1 MGKAKI
7 QRQSLG
13 PPVGSLPRL
22 VDPDEFLFQGT
33 FLDQHLLNTVGQ
45 RLIITVVGTD
55 DNPKMMC
62 RLFMQLDKMFPVV
75 SKNRSLERNC
85 MCQNIRILDPLT
97 CFARLVSGENVM
109 SEL

>member
-1 MGKAKI
+1 
-7 QRQSLG
+7 
-13 PPVGSLPRL
+13 
-22 VDPDEFLFQGT
+22 
-33 FLDQHLLNTVGQ
+33 
-45 RLIITVVGTD
+45 
-55 DNPKMMC
+55 MC
-62 RLFMQLDKMFPVV
+62 RLFVQLDKMFPVV